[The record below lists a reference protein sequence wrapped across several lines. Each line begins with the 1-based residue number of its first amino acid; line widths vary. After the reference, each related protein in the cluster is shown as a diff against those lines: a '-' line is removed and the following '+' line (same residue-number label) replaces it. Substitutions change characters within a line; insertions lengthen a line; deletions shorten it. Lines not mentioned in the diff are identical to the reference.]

1 MVKYEPYLY
10 NVCHDLMQKT
20 MSFNDVAVV
29 SVKGSEYRTHFWC
42 MRKDDV
48 IRVMKNSDLNEKSG
62 LLKKNFLKKRDGW

>member
-48 IRVMKNSDLNEKSG
+48 IRVMNDLNEKSG
-62 LLKKNFLKKRDGW
+62 LLKKNFLNKRDG

>member
-48 IRVMKNSDLNEKSG
+48 IRVMNDLNEKSG
-62 LLKKNFLKKRDGW
+62 LLKKNFLNKRDGW